1 MIKRWLAG
9 QVVTEAK
16 IQEVMS
22 VRTYPFLATDT
33 PITYSTQKL
42 VNFIKRHNVLPLPLG
57 LIWFQ
62 SDQPNKAKEI
72 LSMHVPSVPFNEEGW
87 RYILKEHNGHLPIKI
102 KAIPEGTV
110 LPTKNILFSV
120 ENTDPKCY
128 WLVGYLE
135 TLLVQVRNFFRAI
148 VLLWT
153 IRLGTRALLRLSH
166 TRWKN
171 ESNENLTRL
180 PIVTPELIFRFDLSL
195 DQNIYI
201 LLASWLWIPWGQLG
215 RVSRYRWL
223 CTFGQFQGNWYNAGT
238 VYYSLITVVLD
249 SYFGTKPFERPFSL
263 RVIIITPSALVSQ
276 CPHPNTQLLP
286 SGNVMARLMLIEIWW
301 RNLKMELFQ
310 LYPIVMIFIT
320 LAAIFGARNWKVQYI
335 YYLT

>member
-42 VNFIKRHNVLPLPLG
+42 VYFIKRHNVLPLPLG

-135 TLLVQVRNFFRAI
+135 TLLVQVRETQPNIQLNRFQNN
-148 VLLWT
+148 
-153 IRLGTRALLRLSH
+153 SH
-166 TRWKN
+166 MKN
-171 ESNENLTRL
+171 
-180 PIVTPELIFRFDLSL
+180 
-195 DQNIYI
+195 
-201 LLASWLWIPWGQLG
+201 
-215 RVSRYRWL
+215 
-223 CTFGQFQGNWYNAGT
+223 
-238 VYYSLITVVLD
+238 
-249 SYFGTKPFERPFSL
+249 
-263 RVIIITPSALVSQ
+263 
-276 CPHPNTQLLP
+276 
-286 SGNVMARLMLIEIWW
+286 
-301 RNLKMELFQ
+301 
-310 LYPIVMIFIT
+310 
-320 LAAIFGARNWKVQYI
+320 
-335 YYLT
+335 